1 MRKAFLWSAAVAY
14 LFIVLMSPLEITN
27 MNEDAA
33 LDVLE
38 KETAAGDL
46 QAAEYNLIFE
56 AQSVALNAVRQATVN
71 ATLSMDRME
80 AVALSALSDLRES
93 FLRFIEARGIEGDI
107 RFPSVTAS
115 ESQPSSRYDL
125 VLLQSQGIPE
135 DADLDGAIS
144 LTVKVAYSLRKDEV
158 ATAAGERALVFVC
171 PYRMFLVDRV
181 VNSTLSSI
189 HSKAESLSR
198 GETVLDTFKTEVLA
212 LISHLSSQLKQQY
225 EGREIAVTVACEV
238 VEDRRGNQTYAVVYA
253 TVGARDTSHLAAC
266 ILKGEEVSPG
276 VSRSATWIFLL
287 RMPTNST
294 ATMPSGSTTTT
305 TLTIWST
312 RTTVKT
318 AHHMTMYTWETSAC
332 TATSWSTATSGSLV
346 IKTKTEIWVKTI
358 TFYVPPIIASTALSA
373 AALLRRSQK
382 AARKIKILKSKTP
395 QLCSRETKQPR
406 G

>member
-1 MRKAFLWSAAVAY
+1 VRKAFLWSAAVAY

-27 MNEDAA
+27 MNEDVA

-38 KETAAGDL
+38 KERAAGDL

-56 AQSVALNAVRQATVN
+56 AQSVALNAVRQATVY
-71 ATLSMDRME
+71 ATLSTDQME
-80 AVALSALSDLRES
+80 AAALTALSDLRES
-93 FLRFIEARGIEGDI
+93 FLRFIETRDMEGDI

-158 ATAAGERALVFVC
+158 STAAGERTLVFVC

-181 VNSTLSSI
+181 VNSILSSI
-189 HSKAESLSR
+189 QSKAESLSE
-198 GETVLDTFKTEVLA
+198 GETVFDTFKTGL
-212 LISHLSSQLKQQY
+212 LGFISHLSSQLKQQY

-238 VEDRRGNQTYAVVYA
+238 MEDRRGNQTYAVVYT
-253 TVGARDTSHLAAC
+253 TVGAKDTSRRAIC

-276 VSRSATWIFLL
+276 VSRSATWTFLL
-287 RMPTNST
+287 RTPTNST

-312 RTTVKT
+312 ITAVKT